1 MEAARAQLRR
11 YAGDARVREHLGPAH
26 LHALVLLYSGWELV
40 QREALDL
47 AAEVPQTKDSEE
59 PPGPEPMS
67 GVVTPHTDRLPEVAM
82 DLSTQI
88 GIDDDLDQS

>member
-1 MEAARAQLRR
+1 MAGRPLAFRIRKRSEDTPERRAELIEAARAQLRR

-47 AAEVPQTKDSEE
+47 AAEAS
-59 PPGPEPMS
+59 
-67 GVVTPHTDRLPEVAM
+67 
-82 DLSTQI
+82 
-88 GIDDDLDQS
+88 

>member
-47 AAEVPQTKDSEE
+47 AAEVPQTKD
-59 PPGPEPMS
+59 
-67 GVVTPHTDRLPEVAM
+67 
-82 DLSTQI
+82 
-88 GIDDDLDQS
+88 